1 MTEYSSAAV
10 QSDDVVEVA
19 EETPQVDA
27 EPSEA
32 VGAPDA
38 PEDSEV
44 DDSGQT
50 IADRKLSDE
59 AARWR
64 VNARAA
70 ETKLAVAEARLEQM
84 RIAEAHRI
92 AATKLADPADLFL
105 GGITIDRLLGEDG
118 EVDPQLVDEA
128 AETLLQQKPHWRS
141 RPRPVGAPASAVN
154 SEGRILGGTT
164 TPTWAE
170 LLGKSMSAG

>member
-1 MTEYSSAAV
+1 MSENTTATTEPGDTA
-10 QSDDVVEVA
+10 DVSEV
-19 EETPQVDA
+19 TPQVDA

-38 PEDSEV
+38 PEDSEA
-44 DDSGQT
+44 DDSGPPA
-50 IADRKLSDE
+50 ADRKLSEE

-64 VNARAA
+64 VTARQA
-70 ETKLAVAEARLEQM
+70 ETKLAVVEARLEQM
-84 RIAEAHRI
+84 RIAEVHRI

-105 GGITIDRLLGEDG
+105 GSITIDRLLGEDG

-154 SEGRILGGTT
+154 SEGRIPSGTT
-164 TPTWAE
+164 PPTWAE
-170 LLGKSMSAG
+170 LLGKSKNAG